1 MKARRL
7 LPALSAMIADPL
19 RRRKGTAFVSLLLN
33 ACYIVYLTAV
43 AAAHSSAW
51 YGTLAGYFISVWLI
65 RGGISFATHRAK
77 KRARLRASCPKKYV
91 EFSVRR
97 MRAPISGRGDGGC
110 RHPDGDRLLSGQ
122 HRNIKH
128 RHQRSFCRRKTDIRA
143 RAVCPRPPDAP
154 PRRPCHAH
162 PRHDLGADVA
172 LVARRF
178 HRRRLRKRLYCV
190 GADLRIRG
198 RRMRRD
204 ARLGRLYDRTRRQR
218 MDKKDVF
225 FLLRLAASP

>member
-51 YGTLAGYFISVWLI
+51 YGTLI
-65 RGGISFATHRAK
+65 RGGISFATHRAEK
-77 KRARLRASCPKKYV
+77 NEQDSVRLARKNTLNFLFVGCALPFLGGVMAAAVIQMAIGSYPDSTGISNIVINAVFAAAKLTSALVQSVRARLMP
-91 EFSVRR
+91 
-97 MRAPISGRGDGGC
+97 
-110 RHPDGDRLLSGQ
+110 HPV
-122 HRNIKH
+122 
-128 RHQRSFCRRKTDIRA
+128 A
-143 RAVCPRPPDAP
+143 RAMRI
-154 PRRPCHAH
+154 
-162 PRHDLGADVA
+162 LGMISA
-172 LVARRF
+172 LMS
-178 HRRRLRKRLYCV
+178 LYYV